1 MKKLLIDLL
10 SLAYSNAFTAF
21 GLISIDE
28 DSGGS
33 SPIKKITNDTAT
45 CITDQIKFNGREN
58 YKKYTQIELS
68 SNEESLLIEIK
79 ITFPVEC
86 KAEEEEI
93 YKIVNHVN
101 KTTAGSHVVYY
112 DYERNSIQIYS
123 SISFCG
129 SPHYFHEDESAD
141 DYEYQNCLNVLHGCL
156 ATAAAWIE
164 RITLLESPSMSA
176 NNILNMSE

>member
-10 SLAYSNAFTAF
+10 SQAYSNAFTAF

-28 DSGGS
+28 DAGGS
-33 SPIKKITNDTAT
+33 SPIKKITNGEVT
-45 CITDQIKFNGREN
+45 CITDHIKFNGSEN

-86 KAEEEEI
+86 KAEEEEV

-101 KTTAGSHVVYY
+101 KTTAGNHVVYY
-112 DYERNSIQIYS
+112 DSERNSLQIYS
-123 SISFCG
+123 SISFDG

-156 ATAAAWIE
+156 ATAAAWLE
-164 RITLLESPSMSA
+164 RITLLENPNMSA
-176 NNILNMSE
+176 NNILNMSK

>member
-10 SLAYSNAFTAF
+10 SQAYSNAFTAF

-28 DSGGS
+28 DTGGS
-33 SPIKKITNDTAT
+33 SPIKKITNGQAT
-45 CITDQIKFNGREN
+45 CITDHIKFNGSEN

-68 SNEESLLIEIK
+68 ANEESLWIEIK

-86 KAEEEEI
+86 KAEEEEV
-93 YKIVNHVN
+93 YKIVNYVN
-101 KTTAGSHVVYY
+101 KTNGGNHVVYY
-112 DYERNSIQIYS
+112 DPELNSLHIHS

-156 ATAAAWIE
+156 GTAGTWLE
-164 RITLLESPSMSA
+164 RVTLLEKPNMSA
-176 NNILNMSE
+176 NNILNMRK